1 MPRWARLFLTVW
13 SFFLFFAGS
22 PFLGI
27 FVFPV
32 LRLLA
37 RDRADHRRRVTRFVH
52 RVLRFFVRWITF
64 SRLVA
69 CPYDVPLPEGIDPSR
84 PYVLIANHP
93 SLIDVVLLLAYFEGL
108 TCVTKGSWSHSI
120 VLGPFLRQT
129 LYLPGRGAA
138 EADAEEDVLGDMI
151 EHVKK
156 GHALLVFPEGT
167 RSPRDRLNRFRR
179 GAVEVAARA
188 EVPLLAAFIDVDRPY
203 LIKGVS
209 PWRVPKSTA
218 RFRLEWLEV
227 IRADRETI
235 DPKAVNQRLAAAY
248 QERFARSVAER
259 AES

>member
-1 MPRWARLFLTVW
+1 MPRWFRLFLTVW

-32 LRLLA
+32 LRLMA
-37 RDRADHRRRVTRFVH
+37 RGREDHRRRVTRLVH
-52 RVLRFFVRWITF
+52 RALRFFVRWITF
-64 SRLVA
+64 SGLVA
-69 CPYDVPLPEGIDPSR
+69 CPYDVPLPEGIDPTK

-93 SLIDVVLLLAYFEGL
+93 SLIDVVLLLAYFEDL
-108 TCVTKGSWSHSI
+108 TCVTKGSWSHSL

-129 LYLPGRGAA
+129 LYLPGRGAGD
-138 EADAEEDVLGDMI
+138 EDSEDVLGGMI
-151 EHVKK
+151 DHVQK

-167 RSPRDRLNRFRR
+167 RSRRDRLNRLRR

-188 EVPLLAAFIDVDRPY
+188 KVPLLAAFIDVDRPY

-218 RFRLEWLEV
+218 RFRIEWLDV
-227 IRADRETI
+227 VRADREEI
-235 DPKAVNQRLAAAY
+235 DPKALNQKLSAAY